1 MKTEENNDLSLEI
14 DKLNIKLKNSYYLDI
29 KENEKINEEN
39 ENDINYNFN
48 VDSEKKILVMNQ
60 YSL

>member
-48 VDSEKKILVMNQ
+48 VDSEKKK
-60 YSL
+60 Y